1 MARKPT
7 PREYFF
13 IVVLAV
19 IGVAYLL
26 YRDEGMLFGGGQE
39 EQKRSGPVGVAPIV
53 QLAQLSAEPED
64 YDPKGRNLFEY
75 YTPPPP
81 QRKAPVV
88 QQPVVKPPPPT
99 VPQDRQPS
107 RVNPNQ
113 VQQAQLRPPNI
124 NFKYLGY
131 LGPKE
136 DKIAVFEHG
145 EGMMLARQGEVVE
158 KDFLLVEFKYESVV
172 MGYVDTKFRGMTTEL
187 NMARN

>member
-13 IVVLAV
+13 IGVLAV
-19 IGVAYLL
+19 IGIVYLL
-26 YRDEGMLFGGGQE
+26 YRDEGRLFGGGQE
-39 EQKRSGPVGVAPIV
+39 EQKKRGPMGIAPIV
-53 QLAQLSAEPED
+53 RLAQLAAEPED
-64 YDPKGRNLFEY
+64 YDPRGRNLFEY

-81 QRKAPVV
+81 PRKAPPKPKPVVRKPPDVNQQRLAAQRMKAQAV
-88 QQPVVKPPPPT
+88 QQP
-99 VPQDRQPS
+99 
-107 RVNPNQ
+107 
-113 VQQAQLRPPNI
+113 QLRPPNI

-131 LGPKE
+131 LGPKT

-145 EGMMLARQGEVVE
+145 EEMVLVREGEVVE

-172 MGYVDTKFRGMTTEL
+172 MGYVDTKFKGMTTEL

>member
-13 IVVLAV
+13 IGVLAAIAV
-19 IGVAYLL
+19 VYLL
-26 YRDEGMLFGGGQE
+26 YRDEGRLFGGGRE
-39 EQKRSGPVGVAPIV
+39 EQKKSGPMGIAPII

-81 QRKAPVV
+81 KRKAPVV
-88 QQPVVKPPPPT
+88 KKPVVKKPPT
-99 VPQDRQPS
+99 TVAQRSQP
-107 RVNPNQ
+107 RKVNPNR
-113 VQQAQLRPPNI
+113 VQQPQLRPPNI

-131 LGPKE
+131 LGPKT

-145 EGMMLARQGEVVE
+145 EEMLLAREGEVVE
-158 KDFLLVEFKYESVV
+158 EDFLLVEFKYESVV
-172 MGYVDTKFRGMTTEL
+172 MGYVDTKFKGMTTEL